1 MGEYLPLFIDFSGKK
16 VVIFGGGAVG
26 ERKARYFAGA
36 EVTVVSREF
45 TPCLEAMGRDGMI
58 RLERRS
64 VGSDDVASL
73 IDDAFLVVA
82 ATGDRALN
90 DEITRIA
97 VERGILANNATGD
110 SPAIVPSL
118 VKKGDIMV
126 AISTGGRSPAMAK
139 YLRKRLELAL
149 GDGIGRMV
157 KLQETVREALKSIE
171 KDQKRREQILWEI
184 LEDAGV
190 WEALQ
195 ESNEKA
201 MEMARRHF
209 PQSSDR

>member
-16 VVIFGGGAVG
+16 VVIFGGGTVG

-36 EVTVVSREF
+36 TVTVVSREF

-82 ATGDRALN
+82 ATGDKALN

-149 GDGIGRMV
+149 GDDIGHMLS
-157 KLQETVREALKSIE
+157 LQESARDALKSIE
-171 KDQKRREQILWEI
+171 KDQKRREQILREI
-184 LEDAGV
+184 LEDASV

-195 ESNEKA
+195 ESDENA
-201 MEMARRHF
+201 MEIARRHF

>member
-45 TPCLEAMGRDGMI
+45 TQCLEEMGRDGVV
-58 RLERRS
+58 RLDCRS

-73 IDDAFLVVA
+73 IEGAFLVVA
-82 ATGDRALN
+82 ATGDKALN

-126 AISTGGRSPAMAK
+126 AISTGGRSPAIAK

-149 GDGIGRMV
+149 GDDIGHMLS
-157 KLQETVREALKSIE
+157 LQEAARDALKSIE

-184 LEDAGV
+184 LEDAEV

-195 ESNEKA
+195 ESDEKA
-201 MEMARRHF
+201 METARRHF
-209 PQSSDR
+209 RPDR